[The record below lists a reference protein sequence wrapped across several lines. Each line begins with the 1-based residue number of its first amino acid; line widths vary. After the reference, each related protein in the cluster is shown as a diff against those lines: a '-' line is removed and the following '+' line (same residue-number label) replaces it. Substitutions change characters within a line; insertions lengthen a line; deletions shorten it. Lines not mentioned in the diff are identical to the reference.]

1 MHAASAALGLLICAG
16 SQVASQRVPSNS
28 LDDQWKL
35 ESSDSMKSLAKFL
48 RAFNPAG
55 LGLGIAANK
64 VPRNHATKHAG
75 IVFKQPSRIA
85 VGFGHSNSQQPRK
98 LSRSALAD
106 ISMGEA
112 DGVTDEMDG
121 SLRKLT
127 LKSAS
132 GASASLYTL
141 GACVTSFCA
150 PSEVFFVR
158 PDAKLDGSKPI
169 SGGVPHCFPQFG
181 PGEIQ
186 QHGFARNVEWEVASI
201 SGGASPSV
209 TLTLEPTEYTK
220 GMWDKS
226 FKNTYTVTLGNDNSL
241 TAVLEVAN
249 TGDAALDFT
258 SALHTYFA
266 VGDIDKTSIKGA
278 FKGSTLLDRMVDPP
292 ASVKEEREVLTID
305 AKETDRMYEGVT
317 GTVEIADEANGRTI
331 VVDSQQGWDDT
342 VLWSPYGNE
351 GMGYKNFVCV
361 ESAKVKEPVVVAP
374 GATWTATTR
383 FTLK

>member
-1 MHAASAALGLLICAG
+1 MCTSPLALGLFICAG
-16 SQVASQRVPSNS
+16 VQATAQHVPRNS
-28 LDDQWKL
+28 LEEPWKL
-35 ESSDSMKSLAKFL
+35 ESPDRLKALALLFQ
-48 RAFNPAG
+48 AFNQAG
-55 LGLGIAANK
+55 QGLGIAANK
-64 VPRNHATKHAG
+64 PRAHAG
-75 IVFKQPSRIA
+75 SVSKQPSRTGI
-85 VGFGHSNSQQPRK
+85 GLGQINRHQPPT
-98 LSRSALAD
+98 LSRSALSD
-106 ISMGEA
+106 VSMAEV

-127 LKSAS
+127 LKNAG

-158 PDAKLDGSKPI
+158 PDAKFDGSKPI

-186 QHGFARNVEWEVASI
+186 QHGFARNVEWEVASV

-226 FKNTYTVTLGNDNSL
+226 FKNTYTVTLGDDNSL

-249 TGDAALDFT
+249 TGDVALDFT

-278 FKGSTLLDRMVDPP
+278 FKGATLLDRMVDPP
-292 ASVKEEREVLTID
+292 ATITEEREALTID
-305 AKETDRMYEGVT
+305 AKETDRMYEGVS
-317 GTVEIADEANGRTI
+317 GTVEIVDEANDRTI

-351 GMGYKNFVCV
+351 GMGFKSFVCV
-361 ESAKVKEPVVVAP
+361 ESAKVKEPVVVKP
-374 GATWTATTR
+374 GATWKATTK
-383 FTLK
+383 FSLK